1 MAMFIKLFNKCQFKQ
16 TSFNLEAYKNY
27 RITALNFRLDA
38 EKSRCVICKWA
49 SVLFLALALK
59 SWRPISFKK
68 KTMHYSFYLSLI
80 ALCSAAPLDNDY
92 LLAQGSSIIKRQ
104 EDGGYTETEDGGYTE
119 TEEVVDGT
127 ETEVVDGTETEGGNY
142 SGTEEVLSS
151 TQGGN
156 GNSSNEHHTGK
167 HHTHKHHTGKK
178 HTGKKNH
185 NKHSGKKKNTK
196 NSSKKNKNKGQRK
209 NKNKNGSKKNV
220 KKNGKKKN

>member
-1 MAMFIKLFNKCQFKQ
+1 MFLGTVTIVL
-16 TSFNLEAYKNY
+16 
-27 RITALNFRLDA
+27 RIITKTALNFRLDA
-38 EKSRCVICKWA
+38 EKSRCVICKLA
-49 SVLFLALALK
+49 SFLFLALALK
-59 SWRPISFKK
+59 SWRSISFKK

-127 ETEVVDGTETEGGNY
+127 ETEGGNY

-167 HHTHKHHTGKK
+167 HHTHKHHTHKHHTGKK

-185 NKHSGKKKNTK
+185 NKHSGKK
-196 NSSKKNKNKGQRK
+196 NSSKKNKN
-209 NKNKNGSKKNV
+209 
-220 KKNGKKKN
+220 NGKVY